1 MVEKL
6 GIYLRYTYLSNIQKN
21 MQILKL
27 EILRSQFS
35 IHNLLLE
42 SNIPDSL
49 FKESSFFSF
58 TYTEDEKSLI
68 CESSISLEGIRRDD
82 NWTCIKLV
90 GQLEVEATG
99 IWSRIT
105 TICSNSGCSVLTV
118 TTFNT
123 DYFLVKTKQL
133 ERLKSLFLENNFI
146 FVDRN

>member
-1 MVEKL
+1 MLNE
-6 GIYLRYTYLSNIQKN
+6 NN
-21 MQILKL
+21 
-27 EILRSQFS
+27 
-35 IHNLLLE
+35 
-42 SNIPDSL
+42 
-49 FKESSFFSF
+49 KESGFFSF
-58 TYTEDEKSLI
+58 TYTEDEKSLS
-68 CESSISLEGIRRDD
+68 CESSISVRGIRRDD

-133 ERLKSLFLENNFI
+133 ERLKSIFLENNFI

>member
-1 MVEKL
+1 
-6 GIYLRYTYLSNIQKN
+6 

-68 CESSISLEGIRRDD
+68 CESSISIEGTRRDD

-90 GQLEVEATG
+90 GQ
-99 IWSRIT
+99 
-105 TICSNSGCSVLTV
+105 
-118 TTFNT
+118 
-123 DYFLVKTKQL
+123 
-133 ERLKSLFLENNFI
+133 
-146 FVDRN
+146 

>member
-1 MVEKL
+1 
-6 GIYLRYTYLSNIQKN
+6 

-27 EILRSQFS
+27 KILPGQFS
-35 IHNLLLE
+35 IHKLHLKD
-42 SNIPDSL
+42 NIPDSL
-49 FKESSFFSF
+49 FKNRGFFSLTF
-58 TYTEDEKSLI
+58 TDDEKSLI
-68 CESSISLEGIRRDD
+68 CESSISIRGIRRDD

-133 ERLKSLFLENNFI
+133 ERLKSIFLENNFI